1 MHKVKKSGPYLRA
14 YGSLQKQKDYKNR
27 QKKKIIKKRVK
38 RGLFAQ
44 LRLLI
49 FCYLIAVFVLP
60 YSVQKIWN
68 DLALNRWHNSAIKFA
83 ASDYVNPSVKYIT
96 KNYFLNSV
104 QKSPETKEIIMEDLY
119 NGGRLPL
126 LEHQLKIV
134 ESNYKNI
141 KPHIFVWDYT
151 TGKCAKINSNQSVA
165 TASIIKVPI
174 LFELFRLVDKG
185 FIKLNDKMVM
195 ESVYVTGGSGHL
207 QFKQSNQSLS
217 IENLAQ
223 LMIQDSDNTATN
235 MLLSKV
241 GGVNSINRN
250 TKLWGV
256 SNTQMGNWLPDLDG
270 TNVTTAE
277 EMGKILYNLDNPELL
292 SLRSRTKIVDIMSN
306 VKNVYLI
313 QAGIG
318 RDAEF
323 VHKTGNIGDMIGD
336 AGIVEMPN
344 GRKYI
349 VVIMVERPHNSFRAK
364 DFIIDASR
372 TIYNYMAVN

>member
-1 MHKVKKSGPYLRA
+1 MHKVKSEPYLKA
-14 YGSLQKQKDYKNR
+14 CEPLSTQKVYQGR
-27 QKKKIIKKRVK
+27 QKKKIVRKKPK
-38 RGLFAQ
+38 RGFFAQ

-49 FCYLIAVFVLP
+49 FCYLLGAFVLP
-60 YSVQKIWN
+60 YSAQKLWG
-68 DLALNRWHNSAIKFA
+68 DLVLNRWHNSAIHFDA
-83 ASDYVNPSVKYIT
+83 CDYVNPTTKYTT
-96 KNYFLNSV
+96 KNYFLGSV
-104 QKSPETKEIIMEDLY
+104 QNLPDIEDTIMDDLY
-119 NGGRLPL
+119 DGGRLPA
-126 LEHQLKIV
+126 LENQLMAV
-134 ESNYKNI
+134 ANNYSNI
-141 KPHIFVWDYT
+141 KPHIFVWDYMA
-151 TGKCAKINSNQSVA
+151 GRSAKINSSQTVA

-174 LFELFRLVDKG
+174 LFELFRLIDKG
-185 FIKLNDKMVM
+185 IIKLNDKMLM
-195 ESVYVTGGSGHL
+195 EPVYVTGGSGHL
-207 QFKQSNQSLS
+207 QFKQSYQYLTV
-217 IENLAQ
+217 ETLAQ

-241 GGVNSINRN
+241 GGMNSINRN

-256 SNTQMGNWLPDLDG
+256 SGTQMGNWLPDLGG

-323 VHKTGNIGDMIGD
+323 VHKTGNIGSMIGD

-344 GRKYI
+344 GHKYI
-349 VVIMVERPHNSFRAK
+349 VVIMVERPHNAHSAK
-364 DFIIDASR
+364 DFIIEASR
-372 TIYNYMAVN
+372 VIYNYMAVN